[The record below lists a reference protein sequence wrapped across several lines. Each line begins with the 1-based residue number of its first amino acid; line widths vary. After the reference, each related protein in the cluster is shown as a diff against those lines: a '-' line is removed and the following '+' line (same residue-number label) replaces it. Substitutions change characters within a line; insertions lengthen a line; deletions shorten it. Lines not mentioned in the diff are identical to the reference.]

1 MRKRA
6 SSNRYL
12 PVSLNISWFTL
23 YYYAHSSLSSYHEY
37 DRSAKHK
44 KSALLGGQSEQGQSH
59 IYLTREGVYKIYI
72 NPSTLRE
79 TEIQMKNRSK
89 NERRTDEE
97 QKKNKLGTITR
108 LFSLNHAVCEISRD
122 SCLYVV

>member
-1 MRKRA
+1 MKIELRLIA
-6 SSNRYL
+6 I
-12 PVSLNISWFTL
+12 SLFTL
-23 YYYAHSSLSSYHEY
+23 YDYGHSSLSSYHEY

-59 IYLTREGVYKIYI
+59 IYLTREGVYKNDI

-89 NERRTDEE
+89 NERGTDETNNKRRTD
-97 QKKNKLGTITR
+97 KHTR
-108 LFSLNHAVCEISRD
+108 
-122 SCLYVV
+122 